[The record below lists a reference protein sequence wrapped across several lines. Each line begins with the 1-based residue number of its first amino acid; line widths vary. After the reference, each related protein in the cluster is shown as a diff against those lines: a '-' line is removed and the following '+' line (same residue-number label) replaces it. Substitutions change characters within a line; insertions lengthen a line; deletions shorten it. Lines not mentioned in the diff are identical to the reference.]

1 MPPLLPL
8 SSDTTVETTS
18 WSASPLRQS
27 TFSVFRSSQNIRF
40 LTCAFTFQH
49 LVFLSEHPFIKMTRY
64 SVEPEVPE
72 KTSKS
77 RGSHLRVHFKH
88 CREIAHF
95 TKGMNVQK
103 CLKVL
108 DDVLA
113 FKAVIPFVKYT
124 GGIGRKAQ
132 AKQCKAPGSKG
143 RWPVKATAVYKNMVQ
158 NAIAN
163 AEAKGLDAETLYI
176 SHAQVNRAPAGRRR
190 TYRAHGRIGKYAS
203 QPAHIEIILKEK
215 EEPVQKMD
223 DDEREKISKK
233 EAARRRFV
241 KVG

>member
-1 MPPLLPL
+1 M
-8 SSDTTVETTS
+8 V
-18 WSASPLRQS
+18 
-27 TFSVFRSSQNIRF
+27 
-40 LTCAFTFQH
+40 
-49 LVFLSEHPFIKMTRY
+49 RY

-72 KTSKS
+72 KTSKT

-95 TKGMNVQK
+95 TKGMNVNK
-103 CLKVL
+103 ALKTL

-113 FKAVIPFVKYT
+113 FKAVIPFVKFT
-124 GGIGRKAQ
+124 GGIGRKAM

-143 RWPVKATAVYKNMVQ
+143 RWPVKATAVYRDLLR
-158 NAIAN
+158 NAVAN
-163 AEAKGLDAETLYI
+163 AETKNLNTDELI
-176 SHAQVNRAPAGRRR
+176 IDHAQVNRAPAGRRR

-215 EEPVQKMD
+215 EEAVEKMEE
-223 DDEREKISKK
+223 DEAPKKITKK

-241 KVG
+241 KVGA